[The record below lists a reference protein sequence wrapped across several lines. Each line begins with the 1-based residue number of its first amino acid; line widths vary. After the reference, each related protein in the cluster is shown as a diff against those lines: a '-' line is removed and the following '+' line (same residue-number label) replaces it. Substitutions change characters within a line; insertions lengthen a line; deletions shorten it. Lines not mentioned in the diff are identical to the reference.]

1 MKVNS
6 RGSGGPFGRRPG
18 IVIGRQSAV
27 VVFFMMVVMRAV
39 LIL

>member
-6 RGSGGPFGRRPG
+6 RASGGPFGRRPG
-18 IVIGRQSAV
+18 IVIGRQSA
-27 VVFFMMVVMRAV
+27 MVVMRAV